1 MRVSDQFD
9 VGDRRILSPGVT
21 SSVYWMIIIVI
32 LRGGPPV
39 PVSLE
44 RTEIEILQPSYK
56 GVSGAFSLAFPHTT
70 PSLVHWQYLGPGNM
84 MNLDYETARGKE
96 RELRAYREVDSRH
109 QGGLGFPE
117 LDHCT
122 NFRLSI
128 ITTGIK
134 VEQSQSRYVH

>member
-96 RELRAYREVDSRH
+96 RELRAYREVDTRED
-109 QGGLGFPE
+109 LGSQN
-117 LDHCT
+117 LIIVRISG
-122 NFRLSI
+122 FRLLRL
-128 ITTGIK
+128 
-134 VEQSQSRYVH
+134 V

>member
-70 PSLVHWQYLGPGNM
+70 PSLVHWQYPGNM

-96 RELRAYREVDSRH
+96 RELRAYREVDTRED
-109 QGGLGFPE
+109 LGSQN
-117 LDHCT
+117 LIIVRISG
-122 NFRLSI
+122 FRLLRL
-128 ITTGIK
+128 
-134 VEQSQSRYVH
+134 V

>member
-1 MRVSDQFD
+1 M
-9 VGDRRILSPGVT
+9 SPGVT

-56 GVSGAFSLAFPHTT
+56 GVSGAFSLAFPHTA

-96 RELRAYREVDSRH
+96 RELRAYREVDTRED
-109 QGGLGFPE
+109 LGSQN
-117 LDHCT
+117 LIIVRISG
-122 NFRLSI
+122 FRLLRL
-128 ITTGIK
+128 
-134 VEQSQSRYVH
+134 V